1 MVFLHIADTRA
12 CAISEW
18 HRPRE
23 ITRSRA
29 IRKGLSTMDREH
41 CETIRVDRDFLFFFF
56 FFSHIG
62 KRNRRR
68 SVRVSRGSP
77 TPQHCRVPTY

>member
-1 MVFLHIADTRA
+1 MVFFHIADTRA

-41 CETIRVDRDFLFFFF
+41 CETIRVDRDFLFFF
-56 FFSHIG
+56 
-62 KRNRRR
+62 
-68 SVRVSRGSP
+68 
-77 TPQHCRVPTY
+77 